1 MTRKDI
7 NLIAE
12 AYGALTPGSGR
23 FDGPIPVDNGD
34 PVDAITDFKDRQK
47 YVALR
52 KMEQQALTDSKR
64 LKDFKKTFKLELAD
78 RYRDQALEILNK
90 YIASEDDESNVEQ
103 LQIGIEV
110 EKEHT
115 DDESLAEK
123 IARDHLAEDPHYYTK
138 LKKAGL

>member
-12 AYGALTPGSGR
+12 AYEK
-23 FDGPIPVDNGD
+23 NK
-34 PVDAITDFKDRQK
+34 VDA
-47 YVALR
+47 
-52 KMEQQALTDSKR
+52 
-64 LKDFKKTFKLELAD
+64 
-78 RYRDQALEILNK
+78 
-90 YIASEDDESNVEQ
+90 EQ
-103 LQIGIEV
+103 LKIGIEV

-115 DDESLAEK
+115 DDEKVAEK

>member
-7 NLIAE
+7 NLLAE

-23 FDGPIPVDNGD
+23 FDWPTISHFGELTPGSGRFGGPMPAYDD
-34 PVDAITDFKDRQK
+34 EVDA
-47 YVALR
+47 V
-52 KMEQQALTDSKR
+52 
-64 LKDFKKTFKLELAD
+64 
-78 RYRDQALEILNK
+78 
-90 YIASEDDESNVEQ
+90 Q

-115 DDESLAEK
+115 DDEKLAEK

>member
-12 AYGALTPGSGR
+12 AYEQ
-23 FDGPIPVDNGD
+23 NK
-34 PVDAITDFKDRQK
+34 VDA
-47 YVALR
+47 
-52 KMEQQALTDSKR
+52 
-64 LKDFKKTFKLELAD
+64 
-78 RYRDQALEILNK
+78 
-90 YIASEDDESNVEQ
+90 EQ

-115 DDESLAEK
+115 DDEKLAEK

>member
-12 AYGALTPGSGR
+12 AYEK
-23 FDGPIPVDNGD
+23 NK
-34 PVDAITDFKDRQK
+34 VDA
-47 YVALR
+47 
-52 KMEQQALTDSKR
+52 
-64 LKDFKKTFKLELAD
+64 
-78 RYRDQALEILNK
+78 
-90 YIASEDDESNVEQ
+90 EQ
-103 LQIGIEV
+103 LNIGIEV

-115 DDESLAEK
+115 DDEKLAEK

>member
-12 AYGALTPGSGR
+12 AYTLTGQDAPELKWDDSW
-23 FDGPIPVDNGD
+23 DDMTHPTVEVD
-34 PVDAITDFKDRQK
+34 
-47 YVALR
+47 
-52 KMEQQALTDSKR
+52 E
-64 LKDFKKTFKLELAD
+64 
-78 RYRDQALEILNK
+78 
-90 YIASEDDESNVEQ
+90 EQ

-115 DDESLAEK
+115 DDESVAEE

>member
-23 FDGPIPVDNGD
+23 FEGKDFPELKWDDSWDDMTPPNEE
-34 PVDAITDFKDRQK
+34 VDA
-47 YVALR
+47 
-52 KMEQQALTDSKR
+52 
-64 LKDFKKTFKLELAD
+64 
-78 RYRDQALEILNK
+78 
-90 YIASEDDESNVEQ
+90 EQ
-103 LQIGIEV
+103 LNIGIEV

-115 DDESLAEK
+115 DDEELAEE